1 MFSAMPVTT
10 KLQFLRK
17 HNDKNLLKRKK
28 KQYIRP
34 VTRKDLG
41 TVIQKLPSPISHE
54 EFYKSFSSNIQGK
67 NNSDAF

>member
-1 MFSAMPVTT
+1 MT
-10 KLQFLRK
+10 KIYSK
-17 HNDKNLLKRKK
+17 GKKR
-28 KQYIRP
+28 QYVRP
-34 VTRKDLG
+34 ITRKDIG